1 MAELTT
7 GVHKFNAPDIELTY
21 TVRGS
26 GPYLVVQAAGWG
38 ISSQYLQI
46 GLSPLENRFTMI
58 YPEPRGSGSSAR
70 PQQVEMMSTSDMAD
84 DIEHLRKYLGQE
96 TIDLLGHSN
105 GGTIALA
112 YAQRYP
118 NSVRNLVL
126 VTHWLDGYDDSR
138 VWQQFVE
145 DRKNNPAFAKA
156 VEALE
161 EAKTK
166 TFKSQDEWFQSLRV
180 RLSFYP
186 ADPEQHY
193 AIFEKAMGVP
203 SWWVYES
210 QLAADKL
217 KPLDLYAALHTVKA
231 RTLCLGC
238 SDDPICSENVS
249 RITAERIPES
259 QLVVIPHCGHFP
271 WIEKPDEFFEAITTF
286 LK

>member
-1 MAELTT
+1 MAKLMA
-7 GVHKFNAPDIELTY
+7 GVHKFQAPDIELTY

-46 GLSPLENRFTMI
+46 GLSPLEDRFTLI

-70 PQQVEMMSTSDMAD
+70 PQVEMMSTSDMAD
-84 DIEHLRKYLGQE
+84 DVEHLRKYLEHE
-96 TIDLLGHSN
+96 TIDILGHSN

-118 NSVRNLVL
+118 DSVRNLIL

-138 VWQQFVE
+138 VWQQFVN

-156 VEALE
+156 LEALE
-161 EAKTK
+161 SAKTQ
-166 TFKSQDEWFQSLRV
+166 TFTSQDEWFQSLRV

-186 ADPEQHY
+186 ADPDQHY

-203 SWWVYES
+203 SWWVYEA
-210 QLAADKL
+210 QRAADKA

-231 RTLCLGC
+231 RTLCVGC
-238 SDDPICSENVS
+238 SEDPICSENVS
-249 RITAERIPES
+249 RF
-259 QLVVIPHCGHFP
+259 C
-271 WIEKPDEFFEAITTF
+271 DETSTSWPSLYMIGNKDSISPALF
-286 LK
+286 